1 MIGAHLSETVLWTL
15 AGAIAFL
22 ATASVVV
29 FAHAATHPDGDHG
42 ELLQRTRTWWVI
54 AAVFTASLVVS
65 RMTSLVLLGLISFL
79 ALKEYLS
86 IIPTRRVDRPVLLWA
101 YLTVPVQYI
110 WIALEWYEMALLF
123 IPVCVFVAL
132 PIRMMLSGE
141 TQGFVRAAGTL
152 HWGLMATV
160 FCLSHMALL
169 LVPPTQQHLEGGGA
183 GLLLFLIL
191 LSQLS
196 DVAQY
201 CCGRLLGRHKI
212 APRISPNKTWEG
224 LLGGFAVTAALSP
237 LLAPWLTPFDVK
249 EAMAAGFVIAVMGF
263 AGDLAISALKRDL
276 GIKDSGHLLP
286 GHGGVLD
293 RVDSL
298 IFSAPIFFHFTRILH
313 F

>member
-1 MIGAHLSETVLWTL
+1 MIGAQLSESVLWTL
-15 AGAIAFL
+15 AGATAFL
-22 ATASVVV
+22 ATASIVV
-29 FAHAATHPDGDHG
+29 FAHAAIHPNGDHG
-42 ELLQRTRTWWVI
+42 ELLKRTRTWWVI
-54 AAVFTASLVVS
+54 AAVFIACLMVGP
-65 RMTSLVLLGLISFL
+65 MTSLGLLGLISFL
-79 ALKEYLS
+79 VFKEYLS
-86 IIPTRRVDRPVLLWA
+86 IIPTRRADRPVLLWA
-101 YLTVPVQYI
+101 YLTIPVQYFCV
-110 WIALEWYEMALLF
+110 AVGWYEMAMLF
-123 IPVCVFVAL
+123 IPLCVFVLL
-132 PIRMMLSGE
+132 PIRMMLAGE

-169 LVPPTQQHLEGGGA
+169 LVPPTQRHLEGGGA
-183 GLLLFLIL
+183 GLLIFLIL

-201 CCGRLLGRHKI
+201 CCGRLLGRNKI

-224 LLGGFAVTAALSP
+224 LLGGFALTAALSP

-249 EAMAAGFVIAVMGF
+249 EAMAAGFLIAVSGF
-263 AGDLAISALKRDL
+263 AGDLAISALKRDV
-276 GIKDSGHLLP
+276 GMKDSGHLLP

-298 IFSAPIFFHFTRILH
+298 IFSAPLFFHFTRILH

>member
-1 MIGAHLSETVLWTL
+1 MTGTHLSETVLWTL
-15 AGAIAFL
+15 AGSLAFL

-29 FAHAATHPDGDHG
+29 FAHAATHPHGDHR
-42 ELLQRTRTWWVI
+42 EIVQRTRTWWAI
-54 AAVFTASLVVS
+54 AIIFTASLVIGRVA
-65 RMTSLVLLGLISFL
+65 SLGLLGLISFL

-86 IIPTRRVDRPVLLWA
+86 IIPMRRVDRRVLLWA
-101 YLTVPVQYI
+101 YLSVPIQYLWVAI
-110 WIALEWYEMALLF
+110 GWYEMALVF
-123 IPVCVFVAL
+123 IPVFVFVAL
-132 PIRMMLSGE
+132 PIRMMLRGQ
-141 TQGFVRAAGTL
+141 TRGFNCAVGTL

-160 FCLSHMALL
+160 YCPSHLALL
-169 LVPPTQQHLEGGGA
+169 LVPPTQQYLVGGGA
-183 GLLLFLIL
+183 GLLLFLVL
-191 LSQLS
+191 LAQLS

-201 CCGRLLGRHKI
+201 CCGTLFGRHKV

-224 LLGGFAVTAALSP
+224 LVGGFAVTAVLSP

-249 EAMAAGFVIAVMGF
+249 EAMAAGILIAIAGF

-293 RVDSL
+293 RIDSL
-298 IFSAPIFFHFTRILH
+298 IFSAPLFFHFTRILH

>member
-15 AGAIAFL
+15 AGTFAFL

-29 FAHAATHPDGDHG
+29 FAHAATPPHGDHS
-42 ELLQRTRTWWVI
+42 EILQRTRTWWAI
-54 AAVFTASLVVS
+54 AAVFAASLVIS
-65 RMTSLVLLGLISFL
+65 RMASLGLLGLISFL

-101 YLTVPVQYI
+101 YLSVPIQYI
-110 WIALEWYEMALLF
+110 WIAIEWYEMALVF
-123 IPVCVFVAL
+123 IPACVFVAL

-141 TQGFVRAAGTL
+141 TQGFVRAVGTL

-169 LVPPTQQHLEGGGA
+169 LVPPTPQYLVGGGA
-183 GLLLFLIL
+183 GLLLFLVL
-191 LSQLS
+191 LTQLS

-201 CCGRLLGRHKI
+201 CCGKLFGRHKV

-224 LLGGFAVTAALSP
+224 FVGGFAVTAVLSP
-237 LLAPWLTPFDVK
+237 LFAPWLTPFDVK
-249 EAMAAGFVIAVMGF
+249 EAMAAGILIAITGFV
-263 AGDLAISALKRDL
+263 GDLAISALKRDL

-293 RVDSL
+293 RIDSL
-298 IFSAPIFFHFTRILH
+298 IFSAPLFFHFTRILH